1 MGANYDIIA
10 ANEWIDLIDGG
21 GYGFPVFE
29 WTYPDN
35 KLVTKV
41 KGFGG
46 CVYLPNNANFLS
58 SITIDWLI
66 ENHALSGRYNGV
78 NYTVQDHGV
87 SIIRIPYESHY
98 IDFKFYG
105 VMDWRNTNVL
115 LGAGA
120 GFYDETGRQI
130 GTVTSTGELPI
141 LLRESS
147 EKCYF
152 WLAVK
157 EDYAYSTTTPSRVSI
172 YGGLGGVKVN
182 DQTDIVSFDDLMLYM
197 NDETPTAPNR
207 CIPFCLLEINEAQSF
222 DGQTLTPTGIPV
234 AADSE
239 EGGGDG
245 DFDADSDTI
254 DFSILPVLS
263 AVNTGLLTMW
273 NPTVGEVMNLSNYLW
288 SNDVFDTIKKF
299 ISSPMELIVSLA
311 VLPVAVPTEDTYSH
325 ICIGGID
332 TGVTS
337 HKVSSQYITFD
348 CGTIDVTEYYGSA
361 LDYGSYTRL
370 SIYLPYIGVR
380 ELKSDEIMG
389 GAVQVKYNIDVLTG
403 TCIAEIKC
411 TRNRLSSVLYSFEG
425 NMSAQLPLTSRDF
438 SSIYTAI
445 ARGVIETT
453 TGTVN
458 PLSMATNAQSAL
470 SVMSC
475 KPTMAR
481 SGSISGNGGH
491 LGLHTP
497 YLIIERAIQS
507 LPKNFNHYM
516 GSPSNITALLSSLSG
531 YTEVEQLIQVNI
543 HCTDTEFD
551 EINALL
557 KEGVYL

>member
-1 MGANYDIIA
+1 MSANYDIISSS
-10 ANEWIDLIDGG
+10 EWIDMINGE
-21 GYGFPVFE
+21 GYTYSVFE

-41 KGFGG
+41 KGFGS

-58 SITIDWLI
+58 SDTIEWLI
-66 ENHALSGRYNGV
+66 ENHALSGVYNGV
-78 NYTVQDHGV
+78 RYTVQDHGV
-87 SIIRIPYESHY
+87 SIFRIPYGSQHY
-98 IDFKFYG
+98 IDYKFYG
-105 VMDWRNTNVL
+105 EMDWRGTNVL
-115 LGAGA
+115 LSSGA

-130 GTVTSTGELPI
+130 GTAVATGELPI
-141 LLRESS
+141 LLRENS

-152 WLAVK
+152 WLAKK
-157 EDYAYSTTTPSRVSI
+157 EDYLPYNPRVTI
-172 YGGLGGVKVN
+172 YGGLGAESENNEMMSFN
-182 DQTDIVSFDDLMLYM
+182 DFLVYM
-197 NDETPTAPNR
+197 NDETPGAPNR
-207 CIPFCLLEINEAQSF
+207 CYPFAQLEINMAQSF
-222 DGQTLTPTGIPV
+222 DGQTMNPTGVQV
-234 AADSE
+234 ASDSE

-245 DFDADSDTI
+245 NFDADSDTI
-254 DFSILPVLS
+254 DFSNLPVLS

-311 VLPVAVPTEDTYSH
+311 VLPVAVPTESNYTH

-348 CGTIDVTEYYGSA
+348 CGSINVLEYYGSA

-389 GAVQVKYNIDVLTG
+389 GTIQVKYNIDVLTG

-438 SSIYTAI
+438 SAIYTAI
-445 ARGVIETT
+445 ARGVIDTT
-453 TGTVN
+453 TGKVN
-458 PLSMATNAQSAL
+458 PLSIADNAQSAL

-475 KPTMAR
+475 KPSTAR

-516 GSPSNITALLSSLSG
+516 GSPSNITAQLSSLSG
-531 YTEVEQLIQVNI
+531 YTEVDELIETNI
-543 HCTDTEFD
+543 HCTLDEFD
-551 EINALL
+551 EINELL